1 MGVVKKPMWK
11 TLKDAPID
19 DIKEFI
25 RTTASG
31 GQEVYIGTDSLQS
44 GRYTQFVT
52 VVAILT
58 PGKGGRAAYKK
69 DRVPK
74 IRSLRE
80 RLLREVWL
88 SVELG
93 LQVTDFVPGRLTVA
107 VDANPDLRY
116 ASSRYIQELVGL
128 VVGQGF
134 KVQVKPES
142 LAATHIADH
151 AVRSL
156 GKVHAAV

>member
-1 MGVVKKPMWK
+1 MEWK
-11 TLKDAPID
+11 TIKNEAIN
-19 DIKEFI
+19 DIKAFI
-25 RTTASG
+25 AKAAAG

-58 PGKGGRAAYKK
+58 PGKGGRAAYCQE
-69 DRVPK
+69 RVPK
-74 IRSLRE
+74 IKSMRE
-80 RLLREVWL
+80 RLLKEVWK
-88 SVELG
+88 SVDFGLG
-93 LQVTDFVPGRLTVA
+93 ICDIVPGRLTVA
-107 VDANPDLRY
+107 IDANPEIRF
-116 ASSRYIQELVGL
+116 ASSHYIHELVGL

-151 AVRSL
+151 VVRQ
-156 GKVHAAV
+156 